1 MAIITRQQALITR
14 RQALLG
20 GLAGSGLLLTGCS
33 KILQVDALTD
43 SMSFQRVLAVAQSW
57 TRATQRFFLAGGE
70 MAREYK
76 PSDISPH
83 FKANGTLN
91 PGGADYERHVAE
103 GFVNWHLKID
113 GMVTHPLTLSVA
125 DLRRLPSRSQITRHD
140 CVEGWSA
147 IGGWT
152 GVPLALLLRAA
163 GVRAGARYVVFYCAD
178 NLDGDP
184 AKGGERSPG
193 QYYESIGMADAM
205 HPQTIIA
212 YDMNGKPLDVAHG
225 APLRLRVERQL
236 GYKMA
241 KYVRH
246 IQLVSDFRGIA
257 GGHGGYWEDQ
267 GYDWYAGI

>member
-1 MAIITRQQALITR
+1 MTEMTIITR
-14 RQALLG
+14 RQALIS
-20 GLAGSGLLLTGCS
+20 GLAGSGLLLSGCS
-33 KILQVDALTD
+33 KIFQADALTE
-43 SMSFQRVLAVAQSW
+43 SMSFQRVLAAAQGW
-57 TRATQRFFLAGGE
+57 THATQRFLLAGGQL
-70 MAREYK
+70 APQYK
-76 PSDISPH
+76 PSDISPY
-83 FKANGTLN
+83 FKPNGTLD
-91 PGGADYERHVAE
+91 PGGEMYGRNVAE
-103 GFVNWHLKID
+103 GFANWRLRID
-113 GMVTHPLTLSVA
+113 GLVAHPLTLSVA
-125 DLRRLPSRSQITRHD
+125 DLRRLPARSQITRHD

-163 GVRAGARYVVFYCAD
+163 GMRASAKYVVFYCAD

-184 AKGGERSPG
+184 DKGGEHALGR
-193 QYYESIGMADAM
+193 YYESIGLADAM

-212 YDMNGKPLDVAHG
+212 YDMNGKPLDVPHG

-241 KYVRH
+241 KYIEH
-246 IQLVSDFRGIA
+246 IQVVSDFRGIA

>member
-1 MAIITRQQALITR
+1 MTIITR
-14 RQALLG
+14 RQALFT

-33 KILQVDALTD
+33 KIFHADALTD
-43 SMSFQRVLAVAQSW
+43 SMSFQRVLAAAQGW
-57 TRATQRFFLAGGE
+57 TLATQRFLLAGGQ

-83 FKANGTLN
+83 FKANGTYN
-91 PGGADYERHVAE
+91 PGGTDYNRHVAQ
-103 GFVNWHLKID
+103 GFVNWRLRID
-113 GMVTHPLTLSVA
+113 GMVAHPLSLSVA
-125 DLRRLPSRSQITRHD
+125 DLRRLPARSQITRHD

-163 GVRAGARYVVFYCAD
+163 GVRAGAKYVVFYCAD

-184 AKGGERSPG
+184 DKGGDQSPG
-193 QYYESIGMADAM
+193 RYYESIGLVDAM
-205 HPQTIIA
+205 HPQTLIA
-212 YDMNGKPLDVAHG
+212 YDMNGKPLDVPHG

-241 KYVRH
+241 KYVHH
-246 IQLVSDFRGIA
+246 IQLVSDFSRI
-257 GGHGGYWEDQ
+257 GGGKGGYWEDN